1 MLLQNGARIANKG
14 NSKFGQNLWRIG
26 ADIAKLD
33 KYYEL
38 GHNNWEKKIVFHQH
52 AMGLL
57 ENSAKFL
64 NFQIS

>member
-14 NSKFGQNLWRIG
+14 NSNYKFGQNLWQIG

-38 GHNNWEKKIVFHQH
+38 GRNNWEKKIVFHQH
-52 AMGLL
+52 AMGL
-57 ENSAKFL
+57 
-64 NFQIS
+64 